1 MGSPIDRRELVPEKM
16 DVALKKMKIGEVL
29 SFYLNNVGKY
39 PYCQG
44 RKGVN
49 DLQSKWW
56 CWKFYA
62 KKSLHLFQK
71 IIYSQLRLHLKGTY
85 PGSPSLKSLNEMNS
99 SIVNLAPERASWKKN
114 AFCLQGLFCH
124 NEIQLVRLGIA
135 QWYVL
140 IRLDPVC

>member
-49 DLQSKWW
+49 DLQSKW
-56 CWKFYA
+56 
-62 KKSLHLFQK
+62 
-71 IIYSQLRLHLKGTY
+71 
-85 PGSPSLKSLNEMNS
+85 
-99 SIVNLAPERASWKKN
+99 
-114 AFCLQGLFCH
+114 
-124 NEIQLVRLGIA
+124 
-135 QWYVL
+135 
-140 IRLDPVC
+140 